1 MPIHGLGERFARAGI
16 SNTAATAVWLPIG
29 LSIARAGSD
38 RRFSGAQVLAVAYG
52 ASEGG
57 IGTPVGTPP
66 NLLGTKALAGAGVEV
81 GFVRWMS
88 VGLPIG
94 LVMLAILVTVFALR
108 FRIGTGALAR
118 GAGIAA
124 ARP

>member
-16 SNTAATAVWLPIG
+16 SNTAATAVWLPIA

-38 RRFSGAQVLAVAYG
+38 RSFFGALVLAVAYG
-52 ASEGG
+52 ASVGG
-57 IGTPVGTPP
+57 IRTPAGTPP
-66 NLLGTKALAGAGVEV
+66 NLLG
-81 GFVRWMS
+81 
-88 VGLPIG
+88 
-94 LVMLAILVTVFALR
+94 VMLAILVTLSALR